1 MTKNIHIARTGR
13 HVSGGE
19 HETFKTGKRIK
30 RKTGQ
35 HSNGGEQPDKQ
46 APHKQKA
53 RIENKHVA
61 QGDIIN
67 EWCRG
72 KRGCYK

>member
-1 MTKNIHIARTGR
+1 MTKNIHVARTGR

-30 RKTGQ
+30 RKTGLNS
-35 HSNGGEQPDKQ
+35 HGGETPDKQ

-67 EWCRG
+67 EWCLG
-72 KRGCYK
+72 KSKGYK